1 MTQPVQIR
9 RFDRRFRRNRNHV
22 QPEPARVGQET
33 MELETMQVWL
43 MPVEQCPKVT
53 GVYFS

>member
-1 MTQPVQIR
+1 MRQPVQIR